1 MEITVRLYL
10 TFRAGRFRVEKR
22 ECATGMTAADLARDL
37 AIRDAE
43 IGMVLVNDRQVEPQH
58 PLRAGDIVSLF
69 PVVGGG

>member
-10 TFRAGRFRVEKR
+10 TFRAGRFRVETR
-22 ECATGMTAADLARDL
+22 ECASGMTAADLARDL

-58 PLRAGDIVSLF
+58 PLRAGDVVSLF